1 VRAFVWVLHM
11 LPLFII
17 SCQFVCALLFFLFSL
32 GFCAFRSID
41 TISLKRVNDNG
52 MPHLIGFDDR
62 STLWLLE
69 YAFVKLKNARTQ
81 RFKLVLFEDEYFAF
95 SNFLRKGAR
104 SVFN

>member
-1 VRAFVWVLHM
+1 
-11 LPLFII
+11 
-17 SCQFVCALLFFLFSL
+17 
-32 GFCAFRSID
+32 
-41 TISLKRVNDNG
+41 